1 MPVPD
6 IEARPTP
13 EQGEKLLALQ
23 HMVQSGIA
31 ALQGHHDLY
40 GSRFPQVEPKHLR
53 VGVNSAMVEASATA
67 RILFAKGICT
77 PREFFDQLIA
87 VWNEEVDSYEK
98 LLCETIGPQ
107 VRLRGGE

>member
-1 MPVPD
+1 MPVSD

-13 EQGEKLLALQ
+13 EQGEQLLALQ

-31 ALQGHHDLY
+31 ALQGHHQLH
-40 GSRFPQVEPKHLR
+40 GGRFPQCEPKHLR
-53 VGVNSAMVEASATA
+53 VGVNSAMVEASAMA

-87 VWNEEVDSYEK
+87 VWNEEVDSYER
-98 LLCETIGPQ
+98 LLREQIGPN
-107 VRLRGGE
+107 VSLRGGE